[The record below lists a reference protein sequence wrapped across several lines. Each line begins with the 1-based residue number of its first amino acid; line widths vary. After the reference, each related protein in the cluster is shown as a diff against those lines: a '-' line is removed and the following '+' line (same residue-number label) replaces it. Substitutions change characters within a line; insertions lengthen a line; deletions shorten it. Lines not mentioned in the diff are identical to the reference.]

1 MTTVT
6 RLGRRSKPQTT
17 GTVIPILAKYKYGSY
32 KWRNA
37 LGEMRLDISI
47 D

>member
-17 GTVIPILAKYKYGSY
+17 GTVIPILAKYKYGSLSY

-37 LGEMRLDISI
+37 LGEMRLDS
-47 D
+47 